1 MKYGL
6 YVPNFGKAISAQAL
20 ADLAQHAETAGWDG
34 FFIWDHILHSKSQ
47 RFPLVDPWVTLAA
60 IAAQTKKIRIGTTVT
75 PIARRRPWKL
85 ARETVTL
92 DHLSNGRF
100 ILGVGLGYPP
110 DADFAQFGEDPDAVI
125 RAEKLDEGLDIL
137 AGFWSGKPFRY
148 QGKHY
153 KIEKT
158 VFLPKPLHT
167 PRIPVWVG
175 GFLPHMKPFMRAARW
190 DGAFPLKS
198 GGALQPK
205 DVQEL
210 RNFINR
216 QRDPATPFD
225 IVIVG
230 YTSKSNP
237 AQTVKRIEKFSKA
250 GATWWL
256 ESLFRMKNSYE
267 EMRVRIQQGIPV
279 SCSDNA
285 RVGRRL

>member
-1 MKYGL
+1 
-6 YVPNFGKAISAQAL
+6 
-20 ADLAQHAETAGWDG
+20 
-34 FFIWDHILHSKSQ
+34 
-47 RFPLVDPWVTLAA
+47 VTLAA
-60 IAAQTKKIRIGTTVT
+60 IAVKTKKIRIGTTVT

-92 DHLSNGRF
+92 DHLSNGRL
-100 ILGVGLGYPP
+100 ILGVGLGFPP
-110 DADFAQFGEDPDAVI
+110 DADFAQFGEDPDAVM

-137 AGFWSGKPFRY
+137 AGLWSGKPFRY

-158 VFLPKPLHT
+158 VFLPKPLQT

-175 GFLPHMKPFMRAARW
+175 GFLPNKKPFMRAARW

-198 GGALQPK
+198 GSALQPK

-210 RNFINR
+210 CNFIDS
-216 QRDPATPFD
+216 QRDPAAPFD
-225 IVIVG
+225 IIVVG
-230 YTSKSNP
+230 YTSQSDP
-237 AQTVKRIEKFSKA
+237 AQTVKRIEKFSEA

-267 EMRVRIQQGIPV
+267 ELRARIQEGIPV
-279 SCSDNA
+279 KVD
-285 RVGRRL
+285 LK